1 MLFRVL
7 ACVGLVPS
15 DPCAWPVP
23 CLQLQRFFVPRSVSY
38 RPLCYYRCGMHY
50 RTSVLLCQLK
60 LVLLAS
66 KRCWILHQRLRMTH
80 FVTGY
85 VCRALGHRL
94 ATVCMIVIPLRSVST
109 VCVGRYLTPC
119 GRMSRI
125 GFELSLGRFS
135 PWAMGGRPVQTPSR
149 FVWAPG
155 MGWGSGSGKAEVL
168 NQAVGDP
175 IVAFSSSDDHP
186 FNGKLV
192 FGKKAVTDEID
203 HLGEAAFPIRFP
215 WRRTMRQK

>member
-1 MLFRVL
+1 
-7 ACVGLVPS
+7 
-15 DPCAWPVP
+15 
-23 CLQLQRFFVPRSVSY
+23 
-38 RPLCYYRCGMHY
+38 
-50 RTSVLLCQLK
+50 
-60 LVLLAS
+60 
-66 KRCWILHQRLRMTH
+66 
-80 FVTGY
+80 
-85 VCRALGHRL
+85 
-94 ATVCMIVIPLRSVST
+94 
-109 VCVGRYLTPC
+109 
-119 GRMSRI
+119 
-125 GFELSLGRFS
+125 
-135 PWAMGGRPVQTPSR
+135 
-149 FVWAPG
+149 